1 MTLNIGEI
9 LAFLVLTGVIGT
21 IGVAFGILFLAPRL
35 SRLAERN
42 DEEPGAG
49 DD

>member
-1 MTLNIGEI
+1 MTLDIGELFAFAV
-9 LAFLVLTGVIGT
+9 LAAVIGT

-35 SRLAERN
+35 SRLAERR
-42 DEEPGAG
+42 DEEPRVG